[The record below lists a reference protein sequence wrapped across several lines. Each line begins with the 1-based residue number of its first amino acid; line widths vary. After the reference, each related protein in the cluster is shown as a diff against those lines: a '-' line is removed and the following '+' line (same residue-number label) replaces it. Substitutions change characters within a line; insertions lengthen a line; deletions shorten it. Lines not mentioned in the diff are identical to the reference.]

1 MMNTGYRKLEIIVIC
16 GPTGIGKTALA
27 LEFAMKFQ
35 GEIISADSMQVY
47 RYMSIGTAKP
57 TPEEQVRVPHHII
70 DIINP
75 DESFDA
81 ARYSRMTR
89 KIIID
94 LHKNGLVPFVVG
106 GTGLY
111 IKTLVHGLFEPES
124 TDPNVRKRLREE
136 ADALGTAFLHDR
148 LKKTDPDTA
157 GKIHPN
163 DTYRII
169 RALEVNEVTGRTISN
184 HHREHLFRDNP
195 FRTLKIG
202 LQMEREMLYDRINR
216 RVDAMIDAGLVDE
229 VKSLLKKGY
238 SPDLKSMQSIGYRHM
253 AGFIKGDLSWD
264 EALRTLKRDTRRYAK
279 RQLTWFM
286 ADSDITWVNP
296 EKKNEIGR
304 LIEDFLQPEQQTI
317 S

>member
-1 MMNTGYRKLEIIVIC
+1 MMNTYSKPSIIVIC
-16 GPTGIGKTALA
+16 GPTGIGKTTLA
-27 LEFAMKFQ
+27 IEFAMKFQ
-35 GEIISADSMQVY
+35 GDIISADSMQVY
-47 RYMSIGTAKP
+47 RHMTIGTAKP
-57 TPEEQVRVPHHII
+57 TSEGQVRVPHHLI

-75 DESFDA
+75 DEPFDA
-81 ARYSRMTR
+81 ARYSIMTR
-89 KIIID
+89 KIIMD
-94 LHKNGLVPFVVG
+94 LHKKGVVPFVVG

-111 IKTLVHGLFEPES
+111 IKTLVHGLFEPKS

-136 ADALGTAFLHDR
+136 ADAFGSVFLHDR
-148 LKKTDPDTA
+148 LKKADPHTA

-169 RALEVNEVTGRTISN
+169 RSLEVNEVTGKTIST

-195 FRTLKIG
+195 FRVLKIG

-216 RVDAMIDAGLVDE
+216 RVDAMIADGLVDE
-229 VKSLLKKGY
+229 VNSLLEKGY

-279 RQLTWFM
+279 RQLTWFKT
-286 ADSDITWVNP
+286 DLDITWVNP
-296 EKKNEIGR
+296 EKKNEIDR
-304 LIEDFLQPEQQTI
+304 LIEDFLRPE
-317 S
+317 